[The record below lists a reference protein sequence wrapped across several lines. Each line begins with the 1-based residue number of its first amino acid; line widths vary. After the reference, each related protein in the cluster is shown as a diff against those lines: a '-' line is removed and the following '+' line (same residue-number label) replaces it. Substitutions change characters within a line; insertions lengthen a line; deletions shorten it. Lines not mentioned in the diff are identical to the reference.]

1 MKFKFSDL
9 WRLSGT
15 IDRGPYALVGF
26 VGFAIKHNLDR
37 LLAYYVF
44 GRPWTLFNYWLPL
57 RDATR
62 ITSLQTGDA
71 TFLATMVLLALPF
84 IWIGTGMT
92 LKRLRSASLP
102 TPLVLLFF
110 IPYFNLLFLLLLC
123 VVPARDSAAAADEA
137 EASFLRRVVPKSAL
151 GSAAMA
157 VLVTLPLGL
166 GTVYLLTEVFAG
178 YGSGLFL
185 ALPFTMGLV
194 AALIYGVHEPRT
206 VNGCIKVASLSVALL
221 GLALLALAAEGVI
234 CLIMAAPVAL
244 AFAAFGAVVG
254 HSVRWQRW
262 LRRAN
267 PAFLSAMVFLA
278 PSVQWME
285 HAIFPVPPV
294 YEVQTSIDIQAPP
307 EEVWQ
312 QVVAFSEIPPPREW
326 MFRFGIAY
334 PMRAEILGK
343 GPGAER
349 HCEFS
354 TGTFVEPVQV
364 WDEPRLLKFSVT
376 SNPGPMEEWT
386 PYHHIDPPHLHG
398 YLVSNGGQFL
408 LTALPNGGTRVE
420 GTTWYRHS
428 LWPAPYWRLWSDA
441 IIHKIHW
448 RVLSHIRDVAEHRA
462 T

>member
-1 MKFKFSDL
+1 
-9 WRLSGT
+9 
-15 IDRGPYALVGF
+15 
-26 VGFAIKHNLDR
+26 
-37 LLAYYVF
+37 
-44 GRPWTLFNYWLPL
+44 
-57 RDATR
+57 
-62 ITSLQTGDA
+62 
-71 TFLATMVLLALPF
+71 
-84 IWIGTGMT
+84 
-92 LKRLRSASLP
+92 
-102 TPLVLLFF
+102 
-110 IPYFNLLFLLLLC
+110 
-123 VVPARDSAAAADEA
+123 
-137 EASFLRRVVPKSAL
+137 
-151 GSAAMA
+151 MA